1 MPTNSQGLL
10 PQATVTALFPATTAI
25 KFRMEKTG
33 SSGSGSKTWRALLL
47 EDELYHP
54 PSDTGWGD
62 TVYTCT
68 QPSSKTSS
76 TKAQA
81 ARSSEATG
89 SSSFMES
96 QPLFT
101 GRDPSSLIPAV
112 GPGPLFGGSLTT
124 ASSSLVSSFPSP
136 FMGSLSNIPGPPTHI
151 WGNGG
156 LGHTLGPLGPNIGGG
171 PDIYNGG
178 FGGGGGQQK

>member
-68 QPSSKTSS
+68 QPSSKTGSIK
-76 TKAQA
+76 TKA
-81 ARSSEATG
+81 ARSSE
-89 SSSFMES
+89 
-96 QPLFT
+96 
-101 GRDPSSLIPAV
+101 
-112 GPGPLFGGSLTT
+112 GPGGFYSSPDDLPVPITLGPFSTTSNSLL
-124 ASSSLVSSFPSP
+124 SNSLVSP
-136 FMGSLSNIPGPPTHI
+136 FMPSLGGIGPSMPTHI

-178 FGGGGGQQK
+178 FGAGGGQQK

>member
-1 MPTNSQGLL
+1 MRQGEEEDMAEVPTNSQGLL
-10 PQATVTALFPATTAI
+10 PQATVTALFSATAI

-68 QPSSKTSS
+68 QPSSKTGS
-76 TKAQA
+76 TKAQT

-96 QPLFT
+96 
-101 GRDPSSLIPAV
+101 
-112 GPGPLFGGSLTT
+112 
-124 ASSSLVSSFPSP
+124 
-136 FMGSLSNIPGPPTHI
+136 
-151 WGNGG
+151 
-156 LGHTLGPLGPNIGGG
+156 
-171 PDIYNGG
+171 
-178 FGGGGGQQK
+178 